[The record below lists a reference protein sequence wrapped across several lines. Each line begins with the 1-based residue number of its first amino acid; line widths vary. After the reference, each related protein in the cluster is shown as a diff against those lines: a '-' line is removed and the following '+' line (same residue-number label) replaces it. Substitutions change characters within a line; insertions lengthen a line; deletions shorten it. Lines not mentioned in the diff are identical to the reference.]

1 MTAAVLICCCVCCRA
16 VVVHSSSINET
27 AVLTMCSPPPR
38 APPPPPPLPSHRYV
52 GALPGRI
59 ISALRRAG
67 RPDPLLLLDEVD
79 KLGSDHRCVYVC
91 VCVVEEWGR
100 GAGSRGSGMVAAT
113 LSTHD
118 KGTTHHGEGTHTHTY
133 THTRVRTHTHTHTC
147 KHRGDPASAL
157 LEVLDP
163 EQNSAFTDAYLGLPY
178 DLSAVTFVATANRA
192 SDIPA
197 PLLDRLEV
205 LSLGGYTLEEKVS
218 R

>member
-1 MTAAVLICCCVCCRA
+1 VLGAEGAVWWRQ
-16 VVVHSSSINET
+16 
-27 AVLTMCSPPPR
+27 
-38 APPPPPPLPSHRYV
+38 
-52 GALPGRI
+52 
-59 ISALRRAG
+59 
-67 RPDPLLLLDEVD
+67 
-79 KLGSDHRCVYVC
+79 RCQHMIR
-91 VCVVEEWGR
+91 EQHI
-100 GAGSRGSGMVAAT
+100 MVKAHT
-113 LSTHD
+113 R
-118 KGTTHHGEGTHTHTY
+118 THTL
-133 THTRVRTHTHTHTC
+133 THVYARTHTHTHTHT
-147 KHRGDPASAL
+147 KPHRGDPASAL